1 MTVCVFDPSKN
12 ELWADTTCMA
22 GGHYIG
28 HVNKISQRESPFYVH
43 TLAVA
48 GTSWLCTAVE
58 KILMM
63 ELGRANA
70 MNLDHIKMQNRI
82 TNIIGTVPSIDGEQD
97 AFDALLIEYS
107 KDNGST
113 RVYKFN
119 NTMFPFELKPF
130 GGDSLICIGQYELC
144 TAVSLAYDVHMVN
157 ADLAEFKNVTI
168 GEVINRLSKFSAN
181 VSPDT
186 HAMCY
191 NTKIPMEMAI
201 YVP

>member
-1 MTVCVFDPSKN
+1 MTVCVFNPSKN

-22 GGHYIG
+22 GGYYTG

-63 ELGRANA
+63 ELDRSNA
-70 MNLDHIKMQNRI
+70 MNLDHITMQNKI
-82 TNIIGTVPSIDGEQD
+82 TNILSTVPSIDGEQD

-107 KDNGST
+107 KENGST

-119 NTMFPFELKPF
+119 NTMFPYELKPF
-130 GGDSLICIGQYELC
+130 GNSLICIGQYELC
-144 TAVSLAYDVHMVN
+144 TAVSLAYDVHMMN
-157 ADLAEFKNVTI
+157 ADLIEFKDVTI
-168 GEVINRLSKFSAN
+168 GEMINRLSKFSAN

-186 HAMCY
+186 HAICC
-191 NTKIPMEMAI
+191 NTKNIAGGSI

>member
-1 MTVCVFDPSKN
+1 MTVCVFNPSKN
-12 ELWADTTCMA
+12 ELWADTTCMV
-22 GGHYIG
+22 GGHYTG
-28 HVNKISQRESPFYVH
+28 HVNKISQRASPFYVH

-63 ELGRANA
+63 ELGRSNA
-70 MNLDHIKMQNRI
+70 MNLDHITMQNQI
-82 TNIIGTVPSIDGEQD
+82 TEILSTVPSIDGEQD

-119 NTMFPFELKPF
+119 NTMFPFELKSF
-130 GGDSLICIGQYELC
+130 GNSLICIGQYELC
-144 TAVSLAYDVHMVN
+144 TAVSLAYDVHMMN
-157 ADLAEFKNVTI
+157 ADLIELKDVTI
-168 GEVINRLSKFSAN
+168 GEMINRLSKFSAN

-191 NTKIPMEMAI
+191 NTKISTEMAI

>member
-1 MTVCVFDPSKN
+1 MTVCVFNPSKN

-22 GGHYIG
+22 GGHYTG
-28 HVNKISQRESPFYVH
+28 HVNKISQRESSFYIH

-58 KILMM
+58 KILMN

-70 MNLDHIKMQNRI
+70 MNLDHITMQNKI
-82 TNIIGTVPSIDGEQD
+82 TKIMDTVPKIDGDTD

-130 GGDSLICIGQYELC
+130 GDKLIYIGQYELC
-144 TAVSLAYDVHMVN
+144 TAVSLAYDVHMTN
-157 ADLAEFKNVTI
+157 ADLVEFKDVTI
-168 GEVINRLSKFSAN
+168 GEMINRLSKYNAN

-191 NTKIPMEMAI
+191 NTKNTLGTAI

>member
-1 MTVCVFDPSKN
+1 MTVCVFNPSEN

-22 GGHYIG
+22 GGYYTG
-28 HVNKISQRESPFYVH
+28 HVNKISQRESSFYVH

-58 KILMM
+58 KVLMTG
-63 ELGRANA
+63 LGRANA
-70 MNLDHIKMQNRI
+70 MNLDHITMQNKI
-82 TNIIGTVPSIDGEQD
+82 TNIISTVPSIDGEQD

-107 KDNGST
+107 KEIGST

-130 GGDSLICIGQYELC
+130 SNSLICIGQYELC
-144 TAVSLAYDVHMVN
+144 TAVSLAYDIHMAN
-157 ADLAEFKNVTI
+157 ADLTEFKNVTI
-168 GEVINRLSKFSAN
+168 GEMINRLSKFSAN
-181 VSPDT
+181 VSSDT

-191 NTKIPMEMAI
+191 NTKITTGTSI

>member
-1 MTVCVFDPSKN
+1 MTVCVFNPSEN

-22 GGHYIG
+22 GGYYTG
-28 HVNKISQRESPFYVH
+28 HVNKISQRESSFYVH

-58 KILMM
+58 KVLMT
-63 ELGRANA
+63 ELGKCNVMSIDHTKLQHRLNSMTNA
-70 MNLDHIKMQNRI
+70 
-82 TNIIGTVPSIDGEQD
+82 VPSIDGESD

-130 GGDSLICIGQYELC
+130 GNSLICIGQYELC
-144 TAVSLAYDVHMVN
+144 TAVSLAYDVHMEN
-157 ADLAEFKNVTI
+157 ADLIEFKDVTI
-168 GEVINRLSKFSAN
+168 GEIINRLSKYSAN

-191 NTKIPMEMAI
+191 NTKNTLGTAI

>member
-1 MTVCVFDPSKN
+1 MTVCVFNPSEN

-22 GGHYIG
+22 GGFYVG
-28 HVNKISQRESPFYVH
+28 HVNKISQRESPFYIH

-58 KILMM
+58 KLLMV

-70 MNLDHIKMQNRI
+70 MNLDHITMQDNLNTIR
-82 TNIIGTVPSIDGEQD
+82 NAVPSIDGDYD

-119 NTMFPFELKPF
+119 NTMFPFEQKLF
-130 GGDSLICIGQYELC
+130 GDKLICIGQYELC
-144 TAVSLAYDVHMVN
+144 TAVSLAYDVHMMN
-157 ADLAEFKNVTI
+157 ADLVEFKDVTI
-168 GEVINRLSKFSAN
+168 GEMINRLSKFSAN
-181 VSPDT
+181 VSSDT

-191 NTKIPMEMAI
+191 NTKNTLGTSI

>member
-1 MTVCVFDPSKN
+1 MTVCVFNPSKN

-22 GGHYIG
+22 GGYYTG
-28 HVNKISQRESPFYVH
+28 HVNKISQRESSFYVH

-63 ELGRANA
+63 ELSRANA
-70 MNLDHIKMQNRI
+70 MNLDYITMQNRI
-82 TNIIGTVPSIDGEQD
+82 TKIMDTVPSIGGEQD

-107 KDNGST
+107 KKDGFT

-130 GGDSLICIGQYELC
+130 GDSLICIGQYELC
-144 TAVSLAYDVHMVN
+144 TAVTLAYDVHMVN

-168 GEVINRLSKFSAN
+168 GEMINRLSKFSAN

-191 NTKIPMEMAI
+191 NTKYTMGMDV

>member
-1 MTVCVFDPSKN
+1 MTVCVFNPSENK
-12 ELWADTTCMA
+12 LWADTTCMA
-22 GGHYIG
+22 GGYYVG
-28 HVNKISQRESPFYVH
+28 HVNKIAQRESPFYVH

-63 ELGRANA
+63 ELGRSNA
-70 MNLDHIKMQNRI
+70 MNLEHIKMQNKI
-82 TNIIGTVPSIDGEQD
+82 TNILGTVPSIDGEQD
-97 AFDALLIEYS
+97 AFDALLIEYN
-107 KDNGST
+107 KGNGST

-119 NTMFPFELKPF
+119 NTMFPFELKPS
-130 GGDSLICIGQYELC
+130 GNSLICIGQYELC
-144 TAVSLAYDVHMVN
+144 TAVSLAYDVHMMN
-157 ADLAEFKNVTI
+157 ADLIEFKDVTI
-168 GEVINRLSKFSAN
+168 GEMINRLSKYSAN

-191 NTKIPMEMAI
+191 NTKITTGIYI

>member
-1 MTVCVFDPSKN
+1 MTVCVFNPSKN

-22 GGHYIG
+22 GGYYTG
-28 HVNKISQRESPFYVH
+28 HVNKISQRASSFYVH

-58 KILMM
+58 KILMT

-70 MNLDHIKMQNRI
+70 MNLDHTTMQNQI
-82 TNIIGTVPSIDGEQD
+82 TKIMGTVPTIDGEAD

-130 GGDSLICIGQYELC
+130 GESLICIGQYELC
-144 TAVSLAYDVHMVN
+144 TAVSLAYDIHMAN
-157 ADLAEFKNVTI
+157 ANLAEFKNVTI
-168 GEVINRLSKFSAN
+168 GEMINRLSKFSAN

-191 NTKIPMEMAI
+191 NTKSQKEMAI

>member
-1 MTVCVFDPSKN
+1 MTVCVFNPSTN
-12 ELWADTTCMA
+12 EMWADTTCMA
-22 GGHYIG
+22 GGFYVG
-28 HVNKISQRESPFYVH
+28 HVNKISQRESSFYIH

-58 KILMM
+58 KILMD

-70 MNLDHIKMQNRI
+70 MNLDHITMQDNLNTIR
-82 TNIIGTVPSIDGEQD
+82 NAVPSIDGDYD

-107 KDNGST
+107 KDSGTT
-113 RVYKFN
+113 RIYKFN
-119 NTMFPFELKPF
+119 NTMFPFEQKPL
-130 GGDSLICIGQYELC
+130 GDKLICIGQYELC
-144 TAVSLAYDVHMVN
+144 TAVSLAYDVHMTN
-157 ADLAEFKNVTI
+157 ADLIEFKDVTI
-168 GEVINRLSKFSAN
+168 GEMINRLSKYSAN

-191 NTKIPMEMAI
+191 NTKNTLGTAI

>member
-1 MTVCVFDPSKN
+1 MTVCVFNPSENK
-12 ELWADTTCMA
+12 LWADTTCMA
-22 GGHYIG
+22 GGYYVG
-28 HVNKISQRESPFYVH
+28 HVNKISQRQSSFYVH

-58 KILMM
+58 KILMT
-63 ELGRANA
+63 ELGRSNA
-70 MNLDHIKMQNRI
+70 MNLDHITMQNKI

-107 KDNGST
+107 KENGST

-130 GGDSLICIGQYELC
+130 GNSLICIGQYELC
-144 TAVSLAYDVHMVN
+144 TAVSLAYDVHMAN

-168 GEVINRLSKFSAN
+168 GEMINRLSKFSAN

-191 NTKIPMEMAI
+191 NTKSPMEMAI
-201 YVP
+201 YVH